1 MRKLALAAA
10 IAATLTLGAGLA
22 AQSASGPQ
30 TFPIKMANHDKNYFK
45 GANAIIL
52 PTYQLTF
59 ITENQATAVGG
70 GARARNTKVLA
81 GVDEATMRKL
91 ADEAHAD
98 LRAQFTAAGLPV
110 ASDETAQAMIAA
122 NTIPLQ
128 PGNRYVVEARGGI
141 TVNKSLRQSYI
152 SVGATN
158 APLLAPYRSE
168 LAANGANVMGMTP
181 FNNRL
186 VKGQPNG
193 SLAVVPNLV
202 IDFANMAAA
211 VQSGGKRNTASA
223 GGSAVFGIRGVA
235 SGIIFAKA
243 FGKNNVF
250 AFYVRPESDYGVGTP
265 FARDAAG
272 AADVAPLS
280 VMGESVA
287 RGDAV
292 IVDLT
297 AWENLVRAAYRDYNA
312 SIVAATLKGK

>member
-10 IAATLTLGAGLA
+10 IAATLALGAGLA
-22 AQSASGPQ
+22 AQSASGSQ
-30 TFPIKMANHDKNYFK
+30 TFPIKMASHDKNYFK

-98 LRAQFTAAGLPV
+98 LRAQFIAAGLPV

-128 PGNRYVVEARGGI
+128 PGNRHVVEARGGI

-152 SVGATN
+152 SVGATK
-158 APLLAPYRSE
+158 APMLAPYKADLS
-168 LAANGANVMGMTP
+168 GASFMGMTP

-202 IDFANMAAA
+202 IDFANMTAAA
-211 VQSGGKRNTASA
+211 QSGLRRNTASA

-265 FARDAAG
+265 FARDETG

-292 IVDLT
+292 IVDLP

>member
-1 MRKLALAAA
+1 MKKFALAAA
-10 IAATLTLGAGLA
+10 IAATLTLGVGVALA
-22 AQSASGPQ
+22 AQ
-30 TFPIKMANHDKNYFK
+30 TFPIKIASHDKNYFK
-45 GANAIIL
+45 GANAIVL
-52 PTYQLTF
+52 PSYQITF

-70 GARARNTKVLA
+70 GARARNNKVLV
-81 GVDEATMRKL
+81 GVDEAAMRKL

-98 LRAQFTAAGLPV
+98 LRAQFVAAGLPV
-110 ASDETAQAMIAA
+110 ASDETARAMIAA

-128 PGNRYVVEARGGI
+128 PGNRYVVQARGGI

-158 APLLAPYRSE
+158 APLLAPYKAE
-168 LAANGANVMGMTP
+168 LAANGANYMGMTP

-202 IDFANMAAA
+202 IDFANMAAN
-211 VQSGGKRNTASA
+211 VQSGPKRNTASA

-235 SGIIFAKA
+235 SGTIFAKA

-250 AFYVRPESDYGVGTP
+250 AFYIRPEADYGVATP
-265 FARDAAG
+265 FARDEAG
-272 AADVAPLS
+272 ADVAPLS

-287 RGDAV
+287 RGDSV
-292 IVDLT
+292 VVDLP

-312 SIVAATLKGK
+312 AIVAATLRGK

>member
-1 MRKLALAAA
+1 MKTLALAAA
-10 IAATLTLGAGLA
+10 FAVALAVGIDVAAA
-22 AQSASGPQ
+22 Q
-30 TFPIKMANHDKNYFK
+30 TFPIRIASHDKNYFK
-45 GANAIIL
+45 GSSTIVL

-70 GARARNTKVLA
+70 GARARNNKVLA

-98 LRAQFTAAGLPV
+98 LRAQFVAAGMPV
-110 ASDETAQAMIAA
+110 ASDETAQAMVAA

-128 PGNRYVVEARGGI
+128 PDNRYVVQARGGI

-152 SVGATN
+152 SVGATK
-158 APLLAPYRSE
+158 APLLAPYKSE
-168 LAANGANVMGMTP
+168 LAANGSNFMSMTP

-193 SLAVVPNLV
+193 TLAVVPNLV
-202 IDFANMAAA
+202 IDFANMSAN
-211 VQSGGKRNTASA
+211 VQSGPRKNTASA
-223 GGSAVFGIRGVA
+223 GGSATFGIRGVA
-235 SGIIFAKA
+235 SGVIFAKA

-250 AFYVRPESDYGVGTP
+250 AFFIRPEADYGVGTP
-265 FARDAAG
+265 FAREDAG

-292 IVDLT
+292 IVDLP